1 MRFPGGY
8 MLKIKQKNL
17 GSALLSA
24 LFIMTLVA
32 IAATAMSS
40 RLQLDISRTHLTIQ
54 SDKLYLAS
62 QSVTFWAMDA
72 LTKNSKKFTSYH
84 EEGPLLSFP
93 QKLQD
98 DYPGVKLVGS
108 LYDLQA
114 LFNMNNLLD
123 KKFQPL
129 GLRLLEHTLEN
140 KQDTERKLIVNS
152 LIQWIIPYQAEH
164 QQQDLLNYYLSQNPP
179 YKPSYH
185 AMQSTSELRLV
196 YGIDRMDYKQILP
209 FVTTLPETTPI
220 NLNTAPKTI
229 LAILGNGLNAEQ
241 VDAIEENRSK
251 KGGVDPNT
259 LALLLKKLDI
269 PSEQVTLESNY
280 FLAIATATYDDAN
293 LVTYTILK
301 RSKNKDGVISIAI
314 VNQSLNTM

>member
-1 MRFPGGY
+1 
-8 MLKIKQKNL
+8 MLKQQQNQ

-40 RLQLDISRTHLTIQ
+40 RLQLDISRTSLTIQ

-62 QSVTFWAMDA
+62 QSVTFWAMDI
-72 LTKNSKKFTSYH
+72 LSKNSKKFTSVH
-84 EEGPLLSFP
+84 DDGSLVSFP
-93 QKLQD
+93 KKLQD
-98 DYPGVKLVGS
+98 DYPGINVVGS

-114 LFNMNNLLD
+114 LFNINNLLD
-123 KKFQPL
+123 MKFQPL
-129 GLRLLEHTLEN
+129 GLRLVEQNLEN
-140 KQDTERKLIVNS
+140 KNDADNKSIVNAI
-152 LIQWIIPYQAEH
+152 IQWISPYQAQH
-164 QQQDLLNYYLSQNPP
+164 QQQDLLSYYSNQNPP

-196 YGIDRMDYKQILP
+196 YGIDRKDYIKILP
-209 FVTTLPETTPI
+209 LVTTLPETTPI

-229 LAILGNGLNAEQ
+229 LAILGNGLNAQQ
-241 VDAIEENRSK
+241 VDEIDENRSK
-251 KGGVDPNT
+251 KGGADPNT

-269 PSEQVTLESNY
+269 QSEQVTLESNY

-293 LVTYTILK
+293 LMTYTILK
-301 RSKNKDGVISIAI
+301 RSKNKDGVISIVI
-314 VNQSLNTM
+314 INQSLNTI